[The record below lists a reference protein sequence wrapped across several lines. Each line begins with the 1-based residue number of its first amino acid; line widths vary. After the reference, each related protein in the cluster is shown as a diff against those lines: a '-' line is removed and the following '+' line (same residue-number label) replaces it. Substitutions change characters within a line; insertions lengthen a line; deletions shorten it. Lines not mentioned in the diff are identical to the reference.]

1 VTDLEADFAIGE
13 NSPAGAET
21 GLLRIAERS
30 DISIAS
36 LALRKGAAV
45 PQLFGLSLPGP
56 GEWVSEN
63 TNCVLW
69 SGPGQWLVLAERH
82 ADGEPASELK
92 ASCPSCSVT
101 EQTDGWVVIDIE
113 CQAGGD
119 MFAEMLARL
128 ANIDPD
134 KLSQGRCVRTL
145 LHHLGCH
152 LVRLGPR
159 SLRILGARSS
169 AGSLWHAIET
179 VAVNLDCRFPV
190 R

>member
-1 VTDLEADFAIGE
+1 MTDLEADFAIGE
-13 NSPAGAET
+13 NSPAGAGT
-21 GLLRIAERS
+21 RLLRIAERS

-36 LALRKGAAV
+36 LALRKGGSV
-45 PQLFGLSLPGP
+45 PQPFGLPLPGP
-56 GEWVSEN
+56 GEWACRD
-63 TNCVLW
+63 TTGVLW

-82 ADGEPASELK
+82 ADGELASELK

-128 ANIDPD
+128 ANTDSD

-145 LHHLGCH
+145 LHHLSCH
-152 LVRLGPR
+152 FVRLGPGR
-159 SLRILGARSS
+159 LRILGARSS

-179 VAVNLDCRFPV
+179 VAVNLDLRFPA